1 MLDARAR
8 ESETGETLQELE
20 RRQDDVLSQLE
31 DLDLKLSSILRGL
44 GVNLSENVAEEN
56 PSIRLADLGDDGEEN
71 ESFNESPVTEDS
83 RENAEPLRFEGAKR
97 VASRKAA

>member
-44 GVNLSENVAEEN
+44 GVNLSENVAEES
-56 PSIRLADLGDDGEEN
+56 PSIRLADLADDGEED
-71 ESFNESPVTEDS
+71 ESFSGSPVAEDE